1 MIPKGIENADAIIAA
16 CQATLAA
23 LGEPKPEWKEVLV
36 SVVTAL
42 EELKTKFFLKTNLAI
57 PISNTCRKD
66 ADELQG
72 LAEKQDL
79 SGFGEVLVR
88 FRGNIDKLLKQSNME
103 GIVIT

>member
-1 MIPKGIENADAIIAA
+1 MIPKGVENADAIIAA

-23 LGEPKPEWKEVLV
+23 LDGAEPEWKEVLG

-57 PISNTCRKD
+57 PISNVCRKD

-72 LAEKQDL
+72 LAEKQEL
-79 SGFGEVLVR
+79 SGFGDVLTR
-88 FRGNIDKLLKQSNME
+88 FRGNIEKLLKQSNME

>member
-1 MIPKGIENADAIIAA
+1 MIPKGVENADAIISA

-23 LGEPKPEWKEVLV
+23 LTTPEPEWKEVLE

-57 PISNTCRKD
+57 PISNVCRKD

-79 SGFGEVLVR
+79 SGFGEVLAR
-88 FRGNIDKLLKQSNME
+88 FRDNIEKLLKQSNME